1 MALFYI
7 NRYLGDDESAN
18 SLNNKSRSQTL
29 LQKLH
34 EEAKSR
40 QQHLGIKAGPT
51 DEEERSSQGRDE
63 NGGEQSRKEKRRAKE
78 ETTNSEKSRKKAKR
92 MASQSGDIKKSGRNT
107 DCRVLKSEKGDVGF
121 STKQICSAKVKG
133 SSVRVKQKCKQKD
146 QGTNVAETAAEP
158 SDDEARSLDTS
169 GEQSETRKEKGNRK
183 LEKAEPIGLKEQD
196 GQGENQPPTAPKS
209 NLTILKGFQKK
220 KIHKVRR
227 VLPQW
232 LAKPMLVSKD
242 IKQNLKAIEDV
253 PGIDQK
259 LLHKLRANG
268 IHSFFPVQTEV
279 IPALLESTKHGL
291 MLGRGGYRP
300 RDICVSAPTGSGK
313 TLAFVIPVVQG
324 LMNRV
329 VCRVRAL
336 VVLPTKELAQQV
348 YKIFS
353 SYAEG
358 TTLKV
363 VIVAGQKALPAEQT
377 SLVEYLVT
385 GCRSLADIVVATP
398 GRLVD
403 HISKTDGF
411 NLQHLRYLII
421 DEADRMIDSMHQDWL
436 NQVVKAV
443 YQTGECSAPGILF
456 QRTNPGA
463 CTAASHS
470 RLQMPLQKVLFSATL
485 TQDSEKL
492 QQLALHQPQLFTSSY
507 APPEQGPH
515 VIQSKH
521 REAVGTIKTKYTLP
535 EGLTEFYVPCHLN
548 KKPLII
554 LYFVLRMKFSRILCF
569 TNSRGASHRL
579 YLLLHAFGGIQ
590 VAEFSSRLSPN
601 ERRKTLKEFE
611 QGKLQ
616 ILIST
621 DASARGIDV
630 KDVMCVVNYDAPQF
644 IRTYIHRVG
653 RTARAGKAGLAFTL
667 LLKVQ
672 EQRFLQ
678 MLRDTG
684 SKELKKQLVRQ
695 EYLSLLIQRYEGAL
709 QELQQVLKDE
719 KRRKHH

>member
-78 ETTNSEKSRKKAKR
+78 ETTNSETSRKKAKR

-158 SDDEARSLDTS
+158 SDNEARSLDTS
-169 GEQSETRKEKGNRK
+169 GEQSETREEKGNRK

-291 MLGRGGYRP
+291 TLGRGGYRP

-377 SLVEYLVT
+377 SLVEYLST
-385 GCRSLADIVVATP
+385 KQAFFTEQGYTNS
-398 GRLVD
+398 
-403 HISKTDGF
+403 SEM
-411 NLQHLRYLII
+411 II

-507 APPEQGPH
+507 APSEQGPH

-709 QELQQVLKDE
+709 QVLQQVLKDE